1 MVHARSVLVFILRD
15 ENVIVYILI
24 VYVVIQAQPIDNYCI
39 IQSYVVDFPLTK
51 ENQPLFFMILTIS
64 GKNECL
70 GTDIGS
76 ENVKIIDTI

>member
-39 IQSYVVDFPLTK
+39 IQFTRLVFPLTK
-51 ENQPLFFMILTIS
+51 ENQPLVIVPLWILAPIAS
-64 GKNECL
+64 QDEA
-70 GTDIGS
+70 S
-76 ENVKIIDTI
+76 